1 MMPGVS
7 FMRPTSKELDIR
19 WMLRAG
25 RASKRNW
32 AQAML
37 LSEEFG
43 KTITDIS
50 RYLLDYRQCM
60 YWAGGDAEIAM
71 GTAAFLHH
79 SKEPLQFEGV
89 QGA

>member
-1 MMPGVS
+1 MPGAS

-19 WMLRAG
+19 WMLRDG
-25 RASKRNW
+25 LPSKRNW

-37 LSEEFG
+37 LSEELG

-50 RYLLDYRQCM
+50 WNLLDYRQCM
-60 YWAGGDAEIAM
+60 YWAGGDAEIAV
-71 GTAAFLHH
+71 GAATFLHH
-79 SKEPLQFEGV
+79 SKEPLQFECV

>member
-19 WMLRAG
+19 WMLRDG
-25 RASKRNW
+25 CPSKRNW

-37 LSEEFG
+37 LSEELG

-50 RYLLDYRQCM
+50 RHLLDYRQCM
-60 YWAGGDAEIAM
+60 YWTGGDAEIAVS
-71 GTAAFLHH
+71 AATFLHH
-79 SKEPLQFEGV
+79 RKKTL
-89 QGA
+89 